1 MMLDSFAMTKIPDF
15 PVRDFKLEAI
25 ARLAQED
32 WDLPNLRNPAL
43 EEVAA
48 SFRASIATVR
58 FMMSLPTT
66 IVGAMA
72 QTQRMHDMAE
82 LEITGQ
88 LSNNTSISKND
99 EQKINLRAEAL
110 LEEIVQRDRA
120 LQENGDPGWDGHV
133 LNYHLNAARALGG
146 LVVAPLGAYG
156 FINMFSGYITGTWTA
171 IESMLGDLWEAA
183 LNTHPHVLAT
193 LNGKPKRI
201 TSNAAQPVKGA
212 TDPDRKFDLNLV
224 AKHNFDLRSCM
235 GTIFRLE
242 RRFEFTRL
250 SSAREAYLRAFSEKS
265 SRVDAAITNGSIDA
279 LSAVRNVL
287 LHRAGKADDEYV
299 RQQKFLPVPKAAKG
313 ESIRLDGQNTSNLI
327 KPAVAS
333 CKSLMIAV
341 DDWIA
346 DN

>member
-1 MMLDSFAMTKIPDF
+1 MTKIPDF

-48 SFRASIATVR
+48 SFRSGIATVR

-72 QTQRMHDMAE
+72 QTQRMHDVAE
-82 LEITGQ
+82 LEVTGQ

-99 EQKINLRAEAL
+99 EQKINSRAEAL
-110 LEEIVQRDRA
+110 LQEIVQRDRA
-120 LQENGDPGWDGHV
+120 RQENGDPSWDGHV
-133 LNYHLNAARALGG
+133 LTYHINAARALGG

-156 FINMFSGYITGTWTA
+156 FINMFSGYITGTWSA

-193 LNGKPKRI
+193 LNGKPKRLASDSE
-201 TSNAAQPVKGA
+201 TSIKSA
-212 TDPDRKFDLNLV
+212 PDQEKKFDLNLV
-224 AKHNFDLRSCM
+224 AKHNFDLRTCM

-250 SSAREAYLRAFSEKS
+250 SSAREAYARAFSERS
-265 SRVDAAITNGSIDA
+265 SRIDTAIGNKSIDA

-287 LHRAGKADDEYV
+287 LHKAGEADAEYI
-299 RQQKFLPVPKAAKG
+299 RQQNSFAVPKAAKG
-313 ESIRLDGQNTSNLI
+313 ERIRLDGQNTSDLI